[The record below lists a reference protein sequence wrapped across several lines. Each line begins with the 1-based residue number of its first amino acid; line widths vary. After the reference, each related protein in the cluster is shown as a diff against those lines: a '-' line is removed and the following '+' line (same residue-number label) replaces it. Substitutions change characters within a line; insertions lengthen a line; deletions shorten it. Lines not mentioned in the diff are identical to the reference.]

1 MNFVINDAEAERN
14 KTIKFAKDNN
24 IPLEEMEA
32 VYNEIYESLP
42 DDLSDNAKELKALR
56 KTRGSL
62 RRLANSNANYI
73 DAFLF
78 MRFRN
83 SNFNEYAWKLVDEY
97 VDTHG
102 IEEAK
107 EKGMVNDKGE
117 YLHTSYTTQFSEQM
131 GKVIDKKDARGFAL
145 GFFKIDD
152 EIEARFATM
161 GKFSVWDKFP
171 LCREISA
178 NIKLADK
185 PGKLLTD
192 KNQVF
197 LNGARYTTMSHYYS
211 ADDFQTY
218 AGMIEDTCGDVLF
231 STKAEIDDYAL
242 DTNDPFNFA
251 ATYATVN
258 RIGDPTDNG
267 NVPIELEIDDDVITV
282 WAEEYIFRDLTIEE
296 GIVGL
301 AMLNTNASDDTVY
314 YRIGGFLPL
323 SDD

>member
-1 MNFVINDAEAERN
+1 MNFVINDAEAEKN
-14 KTIKFAKDNN
+14 KTIKFAEDNN

-32 VYNEIYESLP
+32 VYDEIYNSLP

-62 RRLANSNANYI
+62 RRIANSNANYV

-102 IEEAK
+102 LEEAK
-107 EKGMVNDKGE
+107 EKGMVNDEGE

-131 GKVIDKKDARGFAL
+131 GKVIDKKDARGFVL

-178 NIKLADK
+178 NIKEATK
-185 PGKLLTD
+185 PGKLLTN

-218 AGMIEDTCGDVLF
+218 AGMIEDACGDILF

-242 DTNDPFNFA
+242 DTNDPFNFV

-258 RIGDPTDNG
+258 RLGEPTDNG
-267 NVPIELEIDDDVITV
+267 NIPIELEIDDDVITA
-282 WAEEYIFRDLTIEE
+282 WAEDYIFKDLTIEE
-296 GIVGL
+296 GITGL